1 MARGRLRKAD
11 LSVVVAATNTET
23 ANPLLHGEVTAINAF
38 YALAADERPAAR
50 DCVFVATHEPC
61 CLCLSALAWGGFSSW
76 CTLFDYTDSRDAFG
90 IPYDIDILQA
100 VFHVGGGA
108 DAGRDGLYNR
118 SNKMFTGVLLKDA
131 IRALGDAALEAR
143 VAHLHEVYAEL
154 SSTYQKT
161 KGALLL
167 P

>member
-1 MARGRLRKAD
+1 
-11 LSVVVAATNTET
+11 
-23 ANPLLHGEVTAINAF
+23 
-38 YALAADERPAAR
+38 
-50 DCVFVATHEPC
+50 
-61 CLCLSALAWGGFSSW
+61 
-76 CTLFDYTDSRDAFG
+76 
-90 IPYDIDILQA
+90 
-100 VFHVGGGA
+100 
-108 DAGRDGLYNR
+108 
-118 SNKMFTGVLLKDA
+118 MFTGVLLKDA